1 MSMLEDGAIV
11 SDLLR
16 EKGQNSA
23 RSRFISDESYFA
35 AASSTHFIAP
45 DKEMDESEESKEP
58 PSRINTC
65 GQAFYTAPAD
75 QLDIPDC
82 DDILLYSLSNGFH
95 KKEDSA
101 QRKQANFSLLQHF
114 DYKDLTHH
122 STQETERMN
131 TDLPNLQVH
140 KKFMNFNNN

>member
-1 MSMLEDGAIV
+1 MAHHGEQHQLERSISAFDLNFDNMSMLEDGAIV

-58 PSRINTC
+58 PTRINTC

-75 QLDIPDC
+75 QLDIPHC
-82 DDILLYSLSNGFH
+82 DDIMLYSL
-95 KKEDSA
+95 
-101 QRKQANFSLLQHF
+101 
-114 DYKDLTHH
+114 
-122 STQETERMN
+122 
-131 TDLPNLQVH
+131 
-140 KKFMNFNNN
+140 

>member
-45 DKEMDESEESKEP
+45 DKEMDESEESREP

-75 QLDIPDC
+75 QLDIPHC
-82 DDILLYSLSNGFH
+82 DNILLYSLS
-95 KKEDSA
+95 KLEDSPHI
-101 QRKQANFSLLQHF
+101 KQANFSLLQHF
-114 DYKDLTHH
+114 DY
-122 STQETERMN
+122 
-131 TDLPNLQVH
+131 
-140 KKFMNFNNN
+140 